1 MDNQS
6 SASPTADASESTRR
20 TVGVCTGLAIL
31 ALALSTVLS
40 VLVTIIAALLGHNGE
55 TMETSSRFLLVICS
69 QLGIFLIGQ
78 LYPRWYGIGV
88 PIRFPTKEDIDY
100 TVIGMLLTLGFASG
114 ALAVVEAVE
123 LVPNSPAE
131 EPIMQGPMMVVWM
144 VVLSVL
150 VIAPAEEYLFR
161 GVIQRR
167 LRERFNVPGAIF
179 GASLLFG
186 SLHVGNLSSSLETA
200 LVGTLIISGVGVVY
214 GFLYERTGTL
224 IVPITGH
231 ALYNVVLY
239 TGYYLV
245 A

>member
-6 SASPTADASESTRR
+6 SASPIADASESTRR

-31 ALALSTVLS
+31 AFTLSTVLS
-40 VLVTIIAALLGHNGE
+40 VLVTIIAVLLGHNEE
-55 TMETSSRFLLVICS
+55 TMETSSRLLLVICS
-69 QLGIFLIGQ
+69 QVSIFLIGQ
-78 LYPRWYGIGV
+78 LYARWYGIGV
-88 PIRFPTKEDIDY
+88 AIRFPTKEDIDY
-100 TVIGMLLTLGFASG
+100 PVVGMLVTLGFASG
-114 ALAVVEAVE
+114 ALAVVEAAE
-123 LVPNSPAE
+123 LVPSSPAE
-131 EPIMQGPMMVVWM
+131 EPIMQGPMMVVWI

-167 LRERFNVPGAIF
+167 LRERFNAPGAIL

-186 SLHVGNLSSSLETA
+186 SLHIGNLSNSLKTV
-200 LVGTLIISGVGVVY
+200 LVGTLIISGIGVVY

>member
-31 ALALSTVLS
+31 AFLLSAVLG
-40 VLVTIIAALLGHNGE
+40 VLVTIITVLLGNDGE
-55 TMETSSRFLLVICS
+55 TMGTSSRLLLVICS

-78 LYPRWYGIGV
+78 LYARRYGIRV
-88 PIRFPTKEDIDY
+88 LIRFPMKVDIDY
-100 TVIGMLLTLGFASG
+100 TVVGTLVTLGFASG

-131 EPIMQGPMMVVWM
+131 EPVMQEPMMVVWM

-150 VIAPAEEYLFR
+150 VIGPAEESLFR
-161 GVIQRR
+161 GVIQKR
-167 LRERFNVPGAIF
+167 LRERFDGPGGIL

-186 SLHVGNLSSSLETA
+186 SLHVGNLSSSLETV
-200 LVGTLIISGVGVVY
+200 LMGTLVISGVGVIY
-214 GFLYERTGTL
+214 GFLYERTGEL

-239 TGYYLV
+239 TDSYLV